1 MGPPHSVPDGR
12 RSASIVRRSASFRW
26 FWSARAVSYT
36 GDGIALI
43 ALLLYVQEAEATGI
57 SVGLVVLAGTAPR
70 LLGPFAGTVADRVDQ
85 RRLMVACDLGQAT
98 VYALIA
104 LTLPPFAALLALV
117 ALAGA
122 LATLFGPA
130 GRSALPALVG
140 RDDLLEANSW
150 LGTAFNLQVSLAP
163 LLGGVLVSAVGARG
177 ALAANAATF
186 LLSAACLVRLPAL
199 APDQDG
205 PDGARGFLAATR
217 EGLAYTLHHP
227 YARAIVTALFVSVSF
242 AGFDNVALVFLARDT
257 LDTGSLGFGVLVSA
271 FGVGMLLVAL
281 VLAARLFSI
290 APLTLFVLGL
300 VLSGVGTLLT
310 GLAPVL
316 GLAVVAQAVAGAGNQ
331 ADVIGADTLLQST
344 VPRPLLGR
352 VFGLVGT
359 GAVAGSSI
367 AALAGGLL
375 LSVASPRVVFV
386 IAGAGV
392 LLALPLA
399 LVLAA
404 GARRPSGRE

>member
-1 MGPPHSVPDGR
+1 VGILNSVPERR
-12 RSASIVRRSASFRW
+12 RSASIVRRNASFRW

-43 ALLLYVQEAEATGI
+43 ALLLYAQETEATGI

-85 RRLMVACDLGQAT
+85 RLLMVACDLGQAA

-104 LTLPPFAALLALV
+104 LTLPPFATLLGLV
-117 ALAGA
+117 ALAA
-122 LATLFGPA
+122 VLATLFRPA
-130 GRSALPALVG
+130 GQSALPGFVD
-140 RDDLLEANSW
+140 RDDLLEANAW

-163 LLGGVLVSAVGARG
+163 LLGGLLVSAIGARG
-177 ALAANAATF
+177 ALAVNAATF
-186 LLSAACLVRLPAL
+186 LLSAACLLRLPSL
-199 APDQDG
+199 ASDQDA
-205 PDGARGFLAATR
+205 PDGAQGFMSATR
-217 EGLAYTLHHP
+217 EGLAYTLRHP

-242 AGFDNVALVFLARDT
+242 AGLDNVALVFLARDT
-257 LDTGSLGFGVLVSA
+257 LGTGSVGFGVLVSA

-281 VLAARLFSI
+281 VLAARLFSV
-290 APLTLFVLGL
+290 APMALFLLGL

-316 GLAVVAQAVAGAGNQ
+316 GLAVVAQAIAGAGNQ
-331 ADVIGADTLLQST
+331 ADLIGGDTLLQTT

-352 VFGLVGT
+352 VFGLVGS
-359 GAVAGSSI
+359 GAVAGISV
-367 AALAGGLL
+367 AALAGGFLL
-375 LSVASPRVVFV
+375 GVVSPRVVFV
-386 IAGAGV
+386 IAGVGV

-404 GARRPSGRE
+404 GTRRPPPD